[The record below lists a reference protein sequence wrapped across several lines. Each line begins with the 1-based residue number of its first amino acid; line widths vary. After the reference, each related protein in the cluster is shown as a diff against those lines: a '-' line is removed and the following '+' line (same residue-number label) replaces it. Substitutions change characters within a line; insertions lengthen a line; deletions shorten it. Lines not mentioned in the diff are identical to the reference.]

1 MKLMSVGERSRA
13 MLKVSR
19 LRKSFG
25 NIEVLKDIS
34 IEVNDGEVAAIIGPS
49 GTGKTT
55 LLRCINFLER
65 ADGGIINIDDIS
77 VDTAHASKREILELC
92 RHSGM
97 VFQSYNLFRNK
108 TVLENVMEGLIVV
121 KNIPKNKAK
130 DIARNELEKVGML
143 DWQNSYPSQISGGQ
157 QQRVSIARAMAMKPS
172 ILLMDE
178 PTSALDPELSKEIF
192 VTIKKVAKEG
202 VPILIVT
209 HEIDFARELS
219 NKIIFMENGYVVE
232 EGSPRDIFIHPK
244 EERTKQFI
252 SKIAPADY
260 SI

>member
-1 MKLMSVGERSRA
+1 MSGGERSRA

>member
-1 MKLMSVGERSRA
+1 